1 MRRRKWTA
9 LVAVCAALSM
19 IASACGGDDDE
30 GSKAQEGELTA
41 GPGFDPANGVIKVG
55 AISALTGAVGILG
68 NPITEGGKVFFEAL
82 NAKGGVAGKYKVEV
96 VVEDSAYD
104 NNIGITK
111 YEKIKGDVV
120 MLAQLLGTGVTQAV
134 LPKLR
139 ADKMVAAPASLD
151 AEWQA
156 EENLLPVGGPY
167 QIEFINAAHYY
178 VTEGGGKG
186 KNICMLAINIPY
198 GQAGVEGLEAAAKA
212 EGFEI
217 KATAR
222 YEAADQEF
230 TAQVTQLKN
239 AKCDAVFLT
248 ALPSNT
254 GPILGTAAKLG
265 FTPQWFGQAPTFVTA
280 QAASPQLAPILE
292 KTFLLASEGP
302 TWGDES
308 SPGMKQMLAD
318 IAQFR
323 PAQAPDF
330 YFTFGYTLAKVSAA
344 LLEKAVEKG
353 DLSRQGILDAL
364 GELGLVDVGG
374 LFGPTTYGKA
384 ADGFRPGRRPSQ
396 GQPQRPGALEAV
408 KKMFTSPLPRPTAPR
423 SSPEP
428 APVRT
433 CVPP

>member
-9 LVAVCAALSM
+9 MVAVCAALSLV
-19 IASACGGDDDE
+19 ATACGGEDDDD
-30 GSKAQEGELTA
+30 GSSAQGGKLAA
-41 GPGFDPANGVIKVG
+41 GPGFNPDQGVIKVG
-55 AISALTGAVGILG
+55 AISALTGPVGILG
-68 NPITEGGKVFFEAL
+68 VPITEGGKVFFEAL
-82 NAKGGVAGKYKVEV
+82 NAKGGVGGKYKVEML
-96 VVEDSAYD
+96 VEDSAYD
-104 NNIGITK
+104 NNTGITK
-111 YEKIKGDVV
+111 YEKIKNDVV

-151 AEWQA
+151 AEWQV

-167 QIEFINAAHYY
+167 QIEFINAANYY
-178 VTEGGGKG
+178 VNEGGGKG
-186 KNICMLAINIPY
+186 KNICLLAINIPY
-198 GQAGVEGLEAAAKA
+198 GQAGVEGLQAAAKA

-222 YEAADQEF
+222 FEPTDQEF

-265 FTPQWFGQAPTFVTA
+265 FNPQWFGQAPTFVTA
-280 QAASPQLAPILE
+280 QAASPQLAPIME
-292 KTFLLASEGP
+292 KSFLLASEGP
-302 TWGDES
+302 QWGDES

-318 IAQFR
+318 IKQFR
-323 PAQAPDF
+323 PNQAPDF

-353 DLSRQGILDAL
+353 DLSRQGLMDAL
-364 GELGLVDVGG
+364 AELGQVDVGG
-374 LFGPTTYGKA
+374 LFGPTTYGKP
-384 ADGFRPGRRPSQ
+384 ADRNPSRQ
-396 GQPQRPGALEAV
+396 TTIYKVNGKVPGALEAV
-408 KKMFTSPLPRPTAPR
+408 KKMFST
-423 SSPEP
+423 P
-428 APVRT
+428 AAEAYSFKK
-433 CVPP
+433 

>member
-1 MRRRKWTA
+1 MRRRKWTS
-9 LVAVCAALSM
+9 LVAVCAALSLV
-19 IASACGGDDDE
+19 ASACGGDDDDE
-30 GSKAQEGELTA
+30 GSKAQEGKLTA
-41 GPGFDPANGVIKVG
+41 GPGFDPDKAVIKVG
-55 AISALTGAVGILG
+55 AISALTGPVGILG
-68 NPITEGGKVFFEAL
+68 IPITEGSKVFFEAL
-82 NAKGGVAGKYKVEV
+82 NAKGGVAGKYKVEMV
-96 VVEDSAYD
+96 IEDSAYD
-104 NNIGITK
+104 NNTGITK

-151 AEWQA
+151 AEWQV

-198 GQAGVEGLEAAAKA
+198 GQAGVEGLQAAAKA

-222 YEAADQEF
+222 FEPTDQEF

-248 ALPSNT
+248 SLPSNT

-265 FTPQWFGQAPTFVTA
+265 FTPQWFGQAPTFITA

-292 KTFLLASEGP
+292 KTFLLASEGSQ
-302 TWGDES
+302 WGDES
-308 SPGMKQMLAD
+308 TPGMKQMLAD
-318 IAQFR
+318 VAQYR
-323 PAQAPDF
+323 PSQPPDF

-344 LLEKAVEKG
+344 LLEKAVETG
-353 DLSRQGILDAL
+353 DLSRPGILNAL
-364 GELGLVDVGG
+364 AELGQVDVGG
-374 LFGPTTYGKA
+374 LFGPTTYGRP
-384 ADGFRPGRRPSQ
+384 ADRNPSRLTTIFKVN
-396 GQPQRPGALEAV
+396 PKVPGALEAV
-408 KKMFTSPLPRPTAPR
+408 KKMFTT
-423 SSPEP
+423 P
-428 APVRT
+428 AAEAYSFKKS
-433 CVPP
+433 

>member
-9 LVAVCAALSM
+9 LVAVCAALSLV
-19 IASACGGDDDE
+19 ASACGGEDDDE
-30 GSKAQEGELTA
+30 GSTAQGGKLAA
-41 GPGFDPANGVIKVG
+41 GPGFNPDQGVIKVG
-55 AISALTGAVGILG
+55 AISALTGPVGILG
-68 NPITEGGKVFFEAL
+68 VPITEGSKVFFEAL
-82 NAKGGVAGKYKVEV
+82 NAKGGVAGKYKVEML
-96 VVEDSAYD
+96 VEDSAYD
-104 NNIGITK
+104 NNTGITK
-111 YEKIKGDVV
+111 YEKIKNDVV

-139 ADKMVAAPASLD
+139 ADKMMAAPASLD
-151 AEWQA
+151 AEWQV

-167 QIEFINAAHYY
+167 QIEFINAANYY
-178 VTEGGGKG
+178 VNEGGGKG

-198 GQAGVEGLEAAAKA
+198 GQAGVEGLQAAAQA

-222 YEAADQEF
+222 FEPTDQEF

-265 FTPQWFGQAPTFVTA
+265 FNPQWIGQAPTFVTA
-280 QAASPQLAPILE
+280 QAASPQLAPIME
-292 KTFLLASEGP
+292 KSFLLASEGP
-302 TWGDES
+302 QWGDES
-308 SPGMKQMLAD
+308 TPGMKQMLAD

-323 PAQAPDF
+323 PNQPPDF

-353 DLSRQGILDAL
+353 DLSRQGLMDAL
-364 GELGLVDVGG
+364 ADLGQVDIGG
-374 LFGPTTYGKA
+374 LFGPTTYGKP
-384 ADGFRPGRRPSQ
+384 ADRNPSRQ
-396 GQPQRPGALEAV
+396 TTIFKVNGKVPGALEAV
-408 KKMFTSPLPRPTAPR
+408 KKMFST
-423 SSPEP
+423 P
-428 APVRT
+428 AAEAYSFKK
-433 CVPP
+433 

>member
-1 MRRRKWTA
+1 M
-9 LVAVCAALSM
+9 
-19 IASACGGDDDE
+19 
-30 GSKAQEGELTA
+30 
-41 GPGFDPANGVIKVG
+41 
-55 AISALTGAVGILG
+55 GILG

-198 GQAGVEGLEAAAKA
+198 GQAGVEGLQAAAKA

-239 AKCDAVFLT
+239 AKCDAVFFT

-308 SPGMKQMLAD
+308 IAGHEADAGRHRPVPAGPGAGLLLHLRLHPGQGVG
-318 IAQFR
+318 R
-323 PAQAPDF
+323 PAREGRGEGRPLPPGHPRRRWAN
-330 YFTFGYTLAKVSAA
+330 SAWSTS
-344 LLEKAVEKG
+344 AVC
-353 DLSRQGILDAL
+353 SARP
-364 GELGLVDVGG
+364 
-374 LFGPTTYGKA
+374 PTARRPTGT
-384 ADGFRPGRRPSQ
+384 RPGRRPS
-396 GQPQRPGALEAV
+396 
-408 KKMFTSPLPRPTAPR
+408 SR
-423 SSPEP
+423 STPASP
-428 APVRT
+428 APSKR
-433 CVPP
+433 

>member
-9 LVAVCAALSM
+9 LVAVCAALSLVG
-19 IASACGGDDDE
+19 SACGGEDDDE
-30 GSKAQEGELTA
+30 GSSGEA
-41 GPGFDPANGVIKVG
+41 GKLAAAPGFNPDAGVIKVG
-55 AISALTGAVGILG
+55 AISALTGPVGILG
-68 NPITEGGKVFFEAL
+68 NPITEGGKVFFESL
-82 NAKGGVAGKYKVEV
+82 NAKGGVAGKYKVEIL
-96 VVEDSAYD
+96 VEDSAYD
-104 NNIGITK
+104 NNTGITK
-111 YEKIKGDVV
+111 YEKIKNDVV

-151 AEWQA
+151 AEWQV

-186 KNICMLAINIPY
+186 KNICMLAINVPY

-212 EGFEI
+212 GGFPI

-222 YEAADQEF
+222 FEPTDQEF

-248 ALPSNT
+248 SLPSNT

-292 KTFLLASEGP
+292 KFFLLASEGP
-302 TWGDES
+302 QWGDES
-308 SPGMKQMLAD
+308 TPGMKAMLAD
-318 IAQFR
+318 VAQFR
-323 PAQAPDF
+323 PNQPPDF
-330 YFTFGYTLAKVSAA
+330 YFTFGYTLAKVTAA

-353 DLSRQGILDAL
+353 DLSRQGLLDAL
-364 GELGLVDVGG
+364 AELGQVDVGG
-374 LFGPTTYGKA
+374 LFGPTTYGKP
-384 ADGFRPGRRPSQ
+384 ADRNPSRQ
-396 GQPQRPGALEAV
+396 TTIFKVNPKVPGALEVV
-408 KKMFTSPLPRPTAPR
+408 KKMFTT
-423 SSPEP
+423 P
-428 APVRT
+428 AAEAYSFKK
-433 CVPP
+433 